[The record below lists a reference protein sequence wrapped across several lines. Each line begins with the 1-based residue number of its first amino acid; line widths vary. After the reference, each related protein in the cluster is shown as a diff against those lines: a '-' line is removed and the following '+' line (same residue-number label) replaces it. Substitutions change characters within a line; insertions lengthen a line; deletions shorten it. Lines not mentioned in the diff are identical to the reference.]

1 MSRTARVCLGAV
13 LLLGGHIAA
22 AQDRPPNAEQALEDA
37 RASYGPPPDTEPC
50 SAEQEAAAISG
61 EIVVCARRPSEE
73 HRLRSSEDARRRY
86 AAATMDAGDP
96 RAPDFAGPPCD
107 TSKAGCIG
115 FGWVP
120 PRAIVIDFAAL
131 PEAPPGSDADRIARG
146 LAPLGRDNATVS
158 GQARAEELG
167 LPPPP
172 ASGAPLTPLGSA
184 SPAAPPAGSPTPATA
199 PAPP

>member
-1 MSRTARVCLGAV
+1 MSRTARTCLGVV
-13 LLLGGHIAA
+13 LLLGGQGAM
-22 AQDRPPNAEQALEDA
+22 AQDQPATADNALAQAREA
-37 RASYGPPPDTEPC
+37 YGPPPDTEPC
-50 SAEQEAAAISG
+50 TAEQEAASISG
-61 EIVVCARRPSEE
+61 EIVVCRRKPSDE

-86 AAATMDAGDP
+86 AAATKDAGDP

-107 TSKAGCIG
+107 TRQAGCIG

-146 LAPLGRDNATVS
+146 LAPTGQDGTSVS
-158 GQARAEELG
+158 AAELRARELG

-172 ASGAPLTPLGSA
+172 AEP
-184 SPAAPPAGSPTPATA
+184 PAAAQPLSPQP
-199 PAPP
+199 